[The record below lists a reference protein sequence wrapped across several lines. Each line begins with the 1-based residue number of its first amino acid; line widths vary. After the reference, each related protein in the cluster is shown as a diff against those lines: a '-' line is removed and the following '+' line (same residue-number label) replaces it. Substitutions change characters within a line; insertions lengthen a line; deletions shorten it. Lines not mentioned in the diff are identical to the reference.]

1 MKSAPRKGTI
11 TTSLQVE
18 PPIIC
23 TAAHDLSFCIKRGDA
38 TIQIETRLE
47 AEFLMDF
54 LRTAKKHL
62 P

>member
-1 MKSAPRKGTI
+1 MKSAPHKGTV
-11 TTSLQVE
+11 TTSLQVD

-23 TAAHDLSFCIKRGDA
+23 TAGHDLTFAIKRGDA
-38 TIQIETRLE
+38 AIQIETRLE